1 MANKKLSAIIT
12 IGGAVASTLIGSI
25 DKTKT
30 KLGEVGTAL
39 KNLEAQQRKLGQTI
53 QTFGQQGKSVEG
65 MRNRYQALTQQ
76 VERLRAANERLLK
89 VEKARTANQEKQAQL
104 RQQFGDTAM
113 VGAAIALPAVA
124 LFGKAAQFNYD
135 LQVIGNTANLT
146 SDQIKQMGMNIV
158 RTSDETG
165 QSAETIKNATG
176 FLIAAGQSINQ
187 VSGNI
192 RAIGRTSTAAAAEI
206 EDVAKASFV
215 LGDALKIGEGQ
226 AMQDAMD
233 ALVQSGKE
241 GNFEFKAMAAELPV
255 LAGAFQALKFTGQDA
270 VASMGAYLQIARKG
284 ASTEAEAANNFNN
297 FLAKILSPETL
308 KKAEKLG
315 SDLYGVVKKAQDS
328 GQNPIEAAL
337 KEINRITKGGDQKLL
352 GEIFGDMQVQNF
364 VRPALQNIEEY
375 ERIKAKALNSRGV
388 VDKDFA
394 TMMATDKLAIDE
406 LKNAFS
412 GLGKTIGDAV
422 APVIKSVAVAM
433 TPVIRS
439 ARDFVAANPQLV
451 GGLIVAAG
459 AFTTLRLAIIGTRLA
474 AAMLGGQMLSVSA
487 LGARVQAAAA
497 MGTGALVT
505 LKSAAAAVT
514 GGLATM
520 GRAMLWALNPMNLIR
535 AGSAL
540 VVSSLR
546 SVAAAATMAT
556 ARLFAFGKASAGA
569 ALSGVRALGAGLMAF
584 ATAPIATTVLALRTA
599 GAAMLSFA
607 KGGVAAA
614 VAGIR
619 TLGAVILANPIGLAL
634 TAIATGALMIYRHWD
649 GVAAFFRGVGEGLV
663 SGLQPVIGSFD
674 KLTDSLGF
682 LKPAFTLVGDALS
695 AAWNWF
701 TNLLQPVQYSSEE
714 LTKAG
719 AAGKTFGEMLAAGI
733 NFALFPL
740 QKLIEGITW
749 INNNIGSVIGKLNEF
764 GSAVGTKTFDAVQKV
779 KNFFGGDETPAPA
792 SAPAATGSKSS
803 GSVATPA
810 GSTAAVPALPAMAT
824 DRKGGATITDSSQNT
839 FNIYQQ
845 PGQDSRKLA
854 DEIARQQE
862 QRRKVQQRGALYDGA
877 MAQ

>member
-1 MANKKLSAIIT
+1 MSNKKLSAVIT

-25 DKTKT
+25 DKTKS
-30 KLGEVGTAL
+30 KLGEVGSAL
-39 KNLEAQQRKLGQTI
+39 KNLEAQQRKLGQAI
-53 QTFGQQGKSVEG
+53 QTFGQQGKNVDG
-65 MRNRYQALTQQ
+65 MRTRYQALTQQ
-76 VERLRAANERLLK
+76 VDRLRAANERLLA
-89 VEKARTANQEKQAQL
+89 VEKARAANQEKQAQL

-187 VSGNI
+187 VDGNI
-192 RAIGRTSTAAAAEI
+192 RTIGRTATAAAAEI

-388 VDKDFA
+388 VDNDFA
-394 TMMATDKLAIDE
+394 TMMATDKMAIDE

-433 TPVIRS
+433 TPVIRA

-459 AFTTLRLAIIGTRLA
+459 AFTTLRLAMIGTRLA
-474 AAMLGGQMLSVSA
+474 AAMLGGQMLNVSA
-487 LGARVQAAAA
+487 LGARVQAGMLLA
-497 MGTGALVT
+497 GGALP
-505 LKSAAAAVT
+505 K
-514 GGLATM
+514 
-520 GRAMLWALNPMNLIR
+520 
-535 AGSAL
+535 
-540 VVSSLR
+540 
-546 SVAAAATMAT
+546 VAAGVRMIGAAFM
-556 ARLFAFGKASAGA
+556 SAGVG
-569 ALSGVRALGAGLMAF
+569 ALLAG
-584 ATAPIATTVLALRTA
+584 
-599 GAAMLSFA
+599 
-607 KGGVAAA
+607 
-614 VAGIR
+614 
-619 TLGAVILANPIGLAL
+619 IGLA
-634 TAIATGALMIYRHWD
+634 ALQIYRHWD
-649 GVAAFFRGVGEGLV
+649 GVAAFFRGTFEGI
-663 SGLQPVIGSFD
+663 STGLQPVVQVFGNFY
-674 KLTDSLGF
+674 DSLGI
-682 LKPAFTLVGDALS
+682 LKPVVDAIGSGLS
-695 AAWNWF
+695 TVWQWF
-701 TNLLQPVQYSSEE
+701 TSLAQPIAYSSEE
-714 LTKAG
+714 LKKAG
-719 AAGKTFGEMLAAGI
+719 AAGQTFGEMMAAGI
-733 NFALFPL
+733 NLALTPL
-740 QKLIEGITW
+740 KLLIEGITW
-749 INNNIGSVIGKLNEF
+749 INNNIGAVIGKLNEF
-764 GSAVGTKTFDAVQKV
+764 GSSVGGKAFDAVQKV
-779 KNFFGGDETPAPA
+779 KTFFGGDEKPAEQKSGSILKPA
-792 SAPAATGSKSS
+792 AAAVMLGSAPA
-803 GSVATPA
+803 VAAPPA
-810 GSTAAVPALPAMAT
+810 QVQTAPIMVSQQPAPVNVSPILNPAPVQVAAQPAPVNVQPAEAKKETLQVAVQAPPALPAMAT
-824 DRKGGATITDSSQNT
+824 ARTGGTTVTDSSQNT

-854 DEIARQQE
+854 EEIARQQE